1 MWPAGFSVD
10 MEKCSLAD
18 HRKPFR
24 NFFKIYI
31 KLATLW
37 LRHSLSMQKGGTKP
51 LWEELYEDH
60 YKELVAYGTR
70 MSGSKELAE
79 DLVQETFVKAL
90 MNTETVADLS
100 PSKQRAWLFRTF
112 KNLFFDRY
120 RRAILESEYEQNW
133 QPEYIDDPGMQEI
146 ENAMLL
152 QNINPQDR
160 AIFQLR
166 YFDGYS
172 AEEIAQMMNLPPG
185 TIRSKLSRCRKFLKQ
200 NLER

>member
-1 MWPAGFSVD
+1 M
-10 MEKCSLAD
+10 
-18 HRKPFR
+18 
-24 NFFKIYI
+24 
-31 KLATLW
+31 
-37 LRHSLSMQKGGTKP
+37 
-51 LWEELYEDH
+51 WEELYEDH

-120 RRAILESEYEQNW
+120 RRAILESEYAQNW
-133 QPEYIDDPGMQEI
+133 QSEYIEDPGMQEI

-152 QNINPQDR
+152 QSIKAQDR

-172 AEEIAQMMNLPPG
+172 AEEISQMMNLPPG

>member
-1 MWPAGFSVD
+1 M
-10 MEKCSLAD
+10 
-18 HRKPFR
+18 
-24 NFFKIYI
+24 
-31 KLATLW
+31 
-37 LRHSLSMQKGGTKP
+37 
-51 LWEELYEDH
+51 WEELYEDH

-133 QPEYIDDPGMQEI
+133 QSEYIEDPGMQEI

-152 QNINPQDR
+152 QSIKAQDR

-172 AEEIAQMMNLPPG
+172 AEEISQMMNLPPG

-200 NLER
+200 TLER

>member
-1 MWPAGFSVD
+1 M
-10 MEKCSLAD
+10 
-18 HRKPFR
+18 
-24 NFFKIYI
+24 
-31 KLATLW
+31 
-37 LRHSLSMQKGGTKP
+37 
-51 LWEELYEDH
+51 WEELYEDH
-60 YKELVAYGTR
+60 YKELVAYGSR

-90 MNTETVADLS
+90 MNTEVVEDLS
-100 PSKQRAWLFRTF
+100 PSKRRAWLFRTF

-120 RRAILESEYEQNW
+120 RRVILENEYEQSW
-133 QPEYIDDPGMQEI
+133 QPEYLEDQGIQEI

-152 QNINPQDR
+152 QSLKPEDR

-166 YFDGYS
+166 FFDGYS
-172 AEEIAQMMNLPPG
+172 AEEISEMMNLPPG

>member
-1 MWPAGFSVD
+1 M
-10 MEKCSLAD
+10 
-18 HRKPFR
+18 
-24 NFFKIYI
+24 
-31 KLATLW
+31 
-37 LRHSLSMQKGGTKP
+37 
-51 LWEELYEDH
+51 WEELYEDH

-90 MNTETVADLS
+90 MNTGIVADLS

-120 RRAILESEYEQNW
+120 RRVVLENEYEQSW
-133 QPEYIDDPGMQEI
+133 QPEYLEDRGIQEI

-152 QNINPQDR
+152 QSINPQDR
-160 AIFQLR
+160 AIFHLR

-172 AEEIAQMMNLPPG
+172 AEEISQMMNLPPG
-185 TIRSKLSRCRKFLKQ
+185 TIRSKLSRCRKYLKQ
-200 NLER
+200 NLDL

>member
-1 MWPAGFSVD
+1 M
-10 MEKCSLAD
+10 
-18 HRKPFR
+18 
-24 NFFKIYI
+24 
-31 KLATLW
+31 
-37 LRHSLSMQKGGTKP
+37 
-51 LWEELYEDH
+51 WEELYENH

-100 PSKQRAWLFRTF
+100 HSKQRAWLFRAF
-112 KNLFFDRY
+112 KNLFVDRY
-120 RRAILESEYEQNW
+120 RRAVREREYEQNG
-133 QPEYIDDPGMQEI
+133 QPEYIEDQGMQEV

-152 QNINPQDR
+152 QSISPQDR

-166 YFDGYS
+166 YLDGYS
-172 AEEIAQMMNLPPG
+172 AEEISQMMNLPPG

>member
-1 MWPAGFSVD
+1 M
-10 MEKCSLAD
+10 
-18 HRKPFR
+18 
-24 NFFKIYI
+24 
-31 KLATLW
+31 
-37 LRHSLSMQKGGTKP
+37 KP

-60 YKELVAYGTR
+60 YKELVAYGSR

-90 MNTETVADLS
+90 MNTEVVEDLS
-100 PSKQRAWLFRTF
+100 PSKRRAWLFRTF

-120 RRAILESEYEQNW
+120 RRVILENEYEQSW
-133 QPEYIDDPGMQEI
+133 QPEYLEDQGIQEI

-152 QNINPQDR
+152 QSLKPEDR

-166 YFDGYS
+166 FFDGYS
-172 AEEIAQMMNLPPG
+172 AEEISEMMNLPPG

>member
-1 MWPAGFSVD
+1 M
-10 MEKCSLAD
+10 
-18 HRKPFR
+18 
-24 NFFKIYI
+24 
-31 KLATLW
+31 
-37 LRHSLSMQKGGTKP
+37 
-51 LWEELYEDH
+51 WEELYEDH

-133 QPEYIDDPGMQEI
+133 QSEYIEDPGMQEI

-152 QNINPQDR
+152 QSIKAQDR

-172 AEEIAQMMNLPPG
+172 AEEISQMMNLPPG

>member
-1 MWPAGFSVD
+1 MWED
-10 MEKCSLAD
+10 
-18 HRKPFR
+18 
-24 NFFKIYI
+24 
-31 KLATLW
+31 
-37 LRHSLSMQKGGTKP
+37 
-51 LWEELYEDH
+51 LYEDH

-90 MNTETVADLS
+90 MNTETVEDLS

-120 RRAILESEYEQNW
+120 RRAVLESEYEQKW
-133 QPEYIDDPGMQEI
+133 QPEYTEDPGIQEI

-152 QNINPQDR
+152 QSINPQDR
-160 AIFQLR
+160 TIFQLR

-185 TIRSKLSRCRKFLKQ
+185 TIRSKLSRCRRFLKQ